1 MHNTHGLSANYQA
14 KSAAR
19 SFDGAVQSL
28 DRALSLLLAF
38 RDQPALTLPQLVAVL
53 PIHRTSTFRLVRTLV
68 SRGFLAQDREG
79 RYRLGSAMQELGGL
93 ALARQDVQRFAR
105 ELMHR
110 VADETSETVQ
120 LLVRDGAHVQV
131 IDGVESPHRV
141 KVGAGLGERRPLHAT
156 AAGKCVLAYFPAAER
171 PHLMRTL
178 ERLTPHTIVD
188 PVALES
194 ELERVRARG
203 YAVND
208 QESESG
214 ARFVAVPIFNGL
226 GQFVAAIAV
235 GAPADRLSLEAMHQL
250 GQRLASRVA

>member
-1 MHNTHGLSANYQA
+1 LSRNYQTN
-14 KSAAR
+14 SQREPAAT
-19 SFDGAVQSL
+19 DGAVQSL
-28 DRALSLLLAF
+28 DRALNLLLAF
-38 RDQPALTLPQLVAVL
+38 RDQPALTLPQLAAVL
-53 PIHRTSTFRLVRTLV
+53 PIHRTSTYRLVRTLV
-68 SRGFLAQDREG
+68 RRGFLAQDREG
-79 RYRLGSAMQELGGL
+79 RYRLGPTMQELGGL

-105 ELMHR
+105 EMMQR

-171 PHLMRTL
+171 RRLMTTL

-188 PVALES
+188 PTRLEA
-194 ELERVRARG
+194 ELDRVRQKG

-208 QESESG
+208 QESEPG

-226 GQFVAAIAV
+226 GHFVAAIAV
-235 GAPADRLSLEAMHQL
+235 GAPADRLSVDAMHAL
-250 GQRLASRVA
+250 GKRLATGA